1 MTWRDRLLGGED
13 RLGWWLVPFF
23 LVVGLAGAVL
33 AGSLAVVYYGQ
44 QVDELR
50 RETAESR
57 EAIAGAADEVRGVA
71 DEALEAIAE
80 EAAAIAEAQALPLE
94 DVDERGLVRLEV
106 DTEVTV
112 QGATAAD
119 PRPAPDPDDDGEDGD
134 DEPTVEEG
142 EEPAGTDEPDEAPAP
157 PSGERV
163 RVARSSVGFVVVRD
177 GDHDYVVTTFSL
189 LADPRRPDVPLDV
202 PVTVRA
208 PGGDTSAEIHS
219 WDEERDLLL
228 LRTRLG
234 AIEPLEWRP
243 ADDGVGTGDRIVAIG
258 LTPRL
263 EVVRLGATLGSV
275 DGSTWVS
282 DLPALTALEG
292 GPVVDGQGRV
302 VGVRSPAA
310 AGLGGDPAVVPV
322 RVLCERLLRS
332 CPP

>member
-1 MTWRDRLLGGED
+1 VSWRERLLGGED

-44 QVDELR
+44 QVGELR
-50 RETAESR
+50 RETAEAR
-57 EAIAGAADEVRGVA
+57 EAIAGAADEVRAVA

-80 EAAAIAEAQALPLE
+80 EAAAIADAQALPLE
-94 DVDERGLVRLEV
+94 DVEERGVVRLQV

-112 QGATAAD
+112 QGASTED
-119 PRPAPDPDDDGEDGD
+119 PRAAPDPD
-134 DEPTVEEG
+134 EG
-142 EEPAGTDEPDEAPAP
+142 EEGDEEPEAEEPEADEPDVPA

-208 PGGDTSAEIHS
+208 LGGDTSAEIHS

-234 AIEPLEWRP
+234 AVEPLEWRP
-243 ADDGVGTGDRIVAIG
+243 ADDEVGTGDRIVAVG

-263 EVVRLGATLGSV
+263 EVVRLGGTLGSV
-275 DGSTWVS
+275 DGSAWVS
-282 DLPALTALEG
+282 DLPALTALDG
-292 GPVVDGQGRV
+292 GPVVDGQGRI
-302 VGVRSPAA
+302 VGVRSPATP
-310 AGLGGDPAVVPV
+310 GLGGDPAIVDV

>member
-13 RLGWWLVPFF
+13 RLGWWLVPIF

-50 RETAESR
+50 RETAEAR
-57 EAIAGAADEVRGVA
+57 DAIAGAADEVQDVA

-80 EAAAIAEAQALPLE
+80 EGAAIRDAQALPLE
-94 DVDERGLVRLEV
+94 DVDERGLVRLQV

-112 QGATAAD
+112 PGEARAEAD
-119 PRPAPDPDDDGEDGD
+119 GSAEDQD
-134 DEPTVEEG
+134 
-142 EEPAGTDEPDEAPAP
+142 EEPAPPAD
-157 PSGERV
+157 ERV

-177 GDHDYVVTTFSL
+177 GDHDYLVTTFSL

-202 PVTVRA
+202 PVTVRTT
-208 PGGDTSAEIHS
+208 GGDATAEVHS

-234 AIEPLEWRP
+234 AVEPLEWRP
-243 ADDGVGTGDRIVAIG
+243 ADEEVGAGDRVISVG

-275 DGSTWVS
+275 DGSAWAS
-282 DLPALTALEG
+282 DLPGLTALDG
-292 GPVVDGQGRV
+292 GPVVDVEGRV
-302 VGVRSPAA
+302 IGVRSPAA

>member
-50 RETAESR
+50 RETAEAR

-71 DEALEAIAE
+71 DEALEAIGE
-80 EAAAIAEAQALPLE
+80 EAAAIADAQALPLE
-94 DVDERGLVRLEV
+94 DVSERGLVLLQV
-106 DTEVTV
+106 DTEVT
-112 QGATAAD
+112 AT
-119 PRPAPDPDDDGEDGD
+119 GEQ
-134 DEPTVEEG
+134 
-142 EEPAGTDEPDEAPAP
+142 
-157 PSGERV
+157 V

-177 GDHDYVVTTFSL
+177 GDHDYLVTTFSL
-189 LADPRRPDVPLDV
+189 LSDPRRPDVPLDV
-202 PVTVRA
+202 PVTVRG
-208 PGGDTSAEIHS
+208 PGGDTNAEIHS

-234 AIEPLEWRP
+234 AVEPLEWRP
-243 ADDGVGTGDRIVAIG
+243 ADDEVGTGDRIVAVG

-275 DGSTWVS
+275 EGSAWVS
-282 DLPALTALEG
+282 DLPALTALDG
-292 GPVVDGQGRV
+292 GPVVDAQGRV
-302 VGVRSPAA
+302 IGVRSPAPP
-310 AGLGGDPAVVPV
+310 GLGGDPAVVPV

-332 CPP
+332 CPS